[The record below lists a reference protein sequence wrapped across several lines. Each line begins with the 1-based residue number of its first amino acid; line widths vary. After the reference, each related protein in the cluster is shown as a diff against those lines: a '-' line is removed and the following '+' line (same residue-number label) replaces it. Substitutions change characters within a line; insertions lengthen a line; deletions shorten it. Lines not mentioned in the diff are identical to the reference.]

1 MKPFPSRFVPQMSRK
16 SGAVLAAAALAVG
29 VAGLFVGM
37 GAAPDMSDAEAESSA
52 SYGAA
57 FESAF
62 VRSRKV
68 ASVRGFRSGVKQGL
82 REGKGA
88 GGTSGAEAGEAAA
101 QTELVAIA
109 EAEAAAAAAEAE
121 AAATND
127 YVWCDTDG
135 YCLQQSPGSGGP
147 ACPPGTVE
155 NAGGV
160 VCVPLP

>member
-1 MKPFPSRFVPQMSRK
+1 MRAFPSRFVLQLSRK
-16 SGAVLAAAALAVG
+16 AGAVLAVVALVVG
-29 VAGLFVGM
+29 AAGLLLGM
-37 GAAPDMSDAEAESSA
+37 GAAPDQSDAEAESSA
-52 SYGAA
+52 SYRTA
-57 FESAF
+57 FESAI
-62 VRSRKV
+62 VRSRRV
-68 ASVRGFRSGVKQGL
+68 ALARGFRSGIRQGL

-88 GGTSGAEAGEAAA
+88 GRTSGAEAGEAAA

-155 NAGGV
+155 NAGGL
-160 VCVPLP
+160 VCVPQP

>member
-1 MKPFPSRFVPQMSRK
+1 MRDLFSRFTPRLSSR
-16 SGAVLAAAALAVG
+16 SLAVLAAVALIVGAAGIFL
-29 VAGLFVGM
+29 GM
-37 GAAPDMSDAEAESSA
+37 GAAPDKSDAEAEFSA
-52 SYGAA
+52 SFATA
-57 FESAF
+57 FEAAL
-62 VRSRKV
+62 VRSRRV
-68 ASVRGFRSGVKQGL
+68 ASARGFRSGIRQGL

-88 GGTSGAEAGEAAA
+88 GRTSGAEAGEAAA

-160 VCVPLP
+160 VCVPQP